1 MNERQEFF
9 VSTASCVGA
18 LGRVKQTAAELSLAA
33 KNAKAIAY
41 RAGTAAVGFKPL
53 TDYIDEMGR
62 TTARLVTEISREALT
77 VARQAV
83 DDQRLQ
89 EALVRLQRGRDQIL
103 TPQEGLDRAIA
114 SVRSDVEAA
123 RANSARGLRRLLELL
138 DDISHTMRAAGVI
151 STRARVEA
159 TQAGIHEDS
168 LRMVADKVERA
179 AGEIRTIIA
188 RCERQLR
195 DAA

>member
-1 MNERQEFF
+1 MNERREFF

-62 TTARLVTEISREALT
+62 TTARLVTEISREALA

-89 EALVRLQRGRDQIL
+89 EALVRLQRGRDQIA
-103 TPQEGLDRAIA
+103 TPQDGLDRVIA
-114 SVRSDVEAA
+114 KVRADVDTA
-123 RANSARGLRRLLELL
+123 RATSARGLRRLLELL

-179 AGEIRTIIA
+179 AGEIRTIIG

-195 DAA
+195 EAA